1 MNIDT
6 VFNAAVL
13 GLASLALGCIVTS
26 LLQKKEGL
34 ATKSTTHQQHIDPK
48 TLLRAVSR
56 VAPQTVESREESEL
70 ALARAGIRM
79 TPAELWSARL
89 VCAAA
94 TMALAFAL
102 SRAAGADWIGS
113 LLACAAGV
121 LVGFLSPQL
130 YLLLAR
136 RKWQDDIE
144 RQLPGALDLLCLTVM
159 AGSTFEAG
167 VRTVSVRTTGTL
179 ADALKQVVAASKFS
193 SMTAALGTL
202 ADNAGVKTLTIF
214 VASLK
219 QAEDSGMAV
228 ADILRS
234 QAESIRATR
243 RLQVEEQINKLP
255 MKMTFPIMLIF
266 MSFMLMILAPL
277 LASMVD
283 TLGGIA

>member
-6 VFNAAVL
+6 IFRVAVL

-26 LLQKKEGL
+26 LLQKREGL
-34 ATKSTTHQQHIDPK
+34 ATKSTTHQQRIDPK
-48 TLLRAVSR
+48 TLLKAVSR
-56 VAPQTVESREESEL
+56 VAPQTAESREESEL

-94 TMALAFAL
+94 MLAL
-102 SRAAGADWIGS
+102 SFMLSHSAGANWVGS
-113 LLACAAGV
+113 LLACVAGV
-121 LVGFLSPQL
+121 AVGFLAPQL

-193 SMTAALGTL
+193 SVTAALGTL
-202 ADNAGVKTLTIF
+202 AGNAGVKTLTVF

-234 QAESIRATR
+234 QAVSIRATR
-243 RLQVEEQINKLP
+243 RLQIEEQINKLP
-255 MKMTFPIMLIF
+255 LKMTFPIMLIF
-266 MSFMLMILAPL
+266 VSFMLMILAPM
-277 LASMVD
+277 LASLAD
-283 TLGGIA
+283 TLAAVV

>member
-6 VFNAAVL
+6 VFNTAVL

-56 VAPQTVESREESEL
+56 VAPQTAESREESEL

-102 SRAAGADWIGS
+102 SRAAGADCIGS

-277 LASMVD
+277 LVSMVD

>member
-1 MNIDT
+1 MDIDS
-6 VFNAAVL
+6 VFNVVV
-13 GLASLALGCIVTS
+13 LALGALAVGCIVTS

-34 ATKSTTHQQHIDPK
+34 ATKSTVHRQRIDSK
-48 TLLRAVSR
+48 TLLTAISR
-56 VAPQTVESREESEL
+56 VAPQSAESREESEL

-89 VCAAA
+89 VCAA
-94 TMALAFAL
+94 TGLVLAMLAA
-102 SRAAGADWIGS
+102 RAAGVNWVGTV
-113 LLACAAGV
+113 LACLAG
-121 LVGFLSPQL
+121 LGVGFLAPQI

-136 RKWQDDIE
+136 NRWQDDIE
-144 RQLPGALDLLCLTVM
+144 RQLPAALDLLCLTVM
-159 AGSTFEAG
+159 AGATFEAG

-202 ADNAGVKTLTIF
+202 ADNAGVKTLTVF

-228 ADILRS
+228 ADILKS

-243 RLQVEEQINKLP
+243 RLQIEEQINKLP

-266 MSFMLMILAPL
+266 VSFMLMILAPL

-283 TLGGIA
+283 TLGSIA

>member
-1 MNIDT
+1 MDIDSA
-6 VFNAAVL
+6 FNVAV
-13 GLASLALGCIVTS
+13 LALGALAVGCLVTS

-34 ATKSTTHQQHIDPK
+34 ATKSTTHQQRIDPK
-48 TLLRAVSR
+48 TLLEAVSR

-89 VCAAA
+89 VCAA
-94 TMALAFAL
+94 TMLALAFAL
-102 SRAAGADWIGS
+102 SRVAGADWVGL

-121 LVGFLSPQL
+121 AVGFLAPQL

-144 RQLPGALDLLCLTVM
+144 RQLPAALDLLCLTVM

-202 ADNAGVKTLTIF
+202 AGNAGVKTLTIF

-243 RLQVEEQINKLP
+243 RLQIEEQINKLP

>member
-1 MNIDT
+1 MDIDS
-6 VFNAAVL
+6 VFNVAVL
-13 GLASLALGCIVTS
+13 ALGALAVGCIVTS

-34 ATKSTTHQQHIDPK
+34 ATKSTVHRQRIDSK
-48 TLLRAVSR
+48 TLLTAISR
-56 VAPQTVESREESEL
+56 VAPQSAESREESEL

-79 TPAELWSARL
+79 TPSELWSARL

-94 TMALAFAL
+94 GLVLSMLAT
-102 SRAAGADWIGS
+102 RAAGANWVGT
-113 LLACAAGV
+113 LLACAAG
-121 LVGFLSPQL
+121 LGVGFLAPQI

-136 RKWQDDIE
+136 RRWQDDIE
-144 RQLPGALDLLCLTVM
+144 RQLPAALDLLCLTVM
-159 AGSTFEAG
+159 AGATFEAG

-202 ADNAGVKTLTIF
+202 ADNAGVKTLTVF

-228 ADILRS
+228 ADILKS

-243 RLQVEEQINKLP
+243 RLQIEEQINKLP

-266 MSFMLMILAPL
+266 VSFMLMILAPL
-277 LASMVD
+277 LASMVE
-283 TLGGIA
+283 TLGSIA

>member
-1 MNIDT
+1 MDIDSA
-6 VFNAAVL
+6 FNVAVL
-13 GLASLALGCIVTS
+13 ALGALALGCIVTS

-34 ATKSTTHQQHIDPK
+34 ATKSTVHRQRIDSK
-48 TLLRAVSR
+48 TLLTAISR
-56 VAPQTVESREESEL
+56 VAPQSAESREESEL

-89 VCAAA
+89 MCAAA
-94 TMALAFAL
+94 GLGLAMLAT
-102 SRAAGADWIGS
+102 RAAGANWVGA
-113 LLACAAGV
+113 LLACAAG
-121 LVGFLSPQL
+121 LGVGFLAPQI

-136 RKWQDDIE
+136 RRWQDDIE
-144 RQLPGALDLLCLTVM
+144 RQLPAALDLLCLTVM
-159 AGSTFEAG
+159 AGATFEAG

-202 ADNAGVKTLTIF
+202 ADNAGVKTLTVF

-228 ADILRS
+228 ADILKS

-243 RLQVEEQINKLP
+243 RLQIEEQINKLP

-266 MSFMLMILAPL
+266 VSFMLMILAPL

-283 TLGGIA
+283 TLGSIA